1 MAEHGERERN
11 LNMASFS
18 VCEIL
23 LEFRKRGGTAA
34 AAASVGI
41 MRLMDRGKPCARAA
55 TTPTKIPTTWNRQGC
70 HPSCLAC
77 GRGCGTIFSLDCV
90 YQSKHQQLLNNSWD
104 FVSVYFKERGREGAG
119 SFLHRSIP
127 SSRVASVV
135 WFSSSLSLSLLSFS
149 RAPDFSSRPIQ

>member
-55 TTPTKIPTTWNRQGC
+55 TTLTKIPTALNCEGSHPLDLAGTYSVSLGC
-70 HPSCLAC
+70 
-77 GRGCGTIFSLDCV
+77 RRSL
-90 YQSKHQQLLNNSWD
+90 
-104 FVSVYFKERGREGAG
+104 
-119 SFLHRSIP
+119 P
-127 SSRVASVV
+127 
-135 WFSSSLSLSLLSFS
+135 
-149 RAPDFSSRPIQ
+149 

>member
-34 AAASVGI
+34 AASVGI

-55 TTPTKIPTTWNRQGC
+55 TTLTKIPTALNCEGS
-70 HPSCLAC
+70 HP
-77 GRGCGTIFSLDCV
+77 LD
-90 YQSKHQQLLNNSWD
+90 L
-104 FVSVYFKERGREGAG
+104 AG
-119 SFLHRSIP
+119 SLGCRRSLP
-127 SSRVASVV
+127 
-135 WFSSSLSLSLLSFS
+135 
-149 RAPDFSSRPIQ
+149 